1 MVGLREGTDLMASRD
16 EAKFDKALDKA
27 GIALDAR
34 DRAAALP
41 VFRALAASCALLKSA
56 EATTHEPR

>member
-1 MVGLREGTDLMASRD
+1 MAAREDQN
-16 EAKFDKALDKA
+16 FDKALAQA

-41 VFRALAASCALLKSA
+41 VFRSLAAACALLKAAGITDDPS
-56 EATTHEPR
+56 R

>member
-1 MVGLREGTDLMASRD
+1 MASRD

>member
-1 MVGLREGTDLMASRD
+1 MALSD
-16 EAKFDKALDKA
+16 QQKFDKALEKA

-41 VFRALAASCALLKSA
+41 VFCSLAAACTLLKSA
-56 EATTHEPR
+56 EAAAHEPR